1 MQNSRAVKYYA
12 YGDQALRRMRIFP
25 HDHPCA
31 SIPILPVSVITIS
44 SQPAENLGFGQPSED
59 FSCPVAYIHSSIS
72 IRISIS
78 INTADGQS
86 SASGCIPILSA
97 DMFLTEQVK
106 VAAGCGFQVVE
117 VVVVSLYNVHSMYSP
132 QSQLYVIPY
141 PTLYVPQS
149 TSPHATHKL
158 HTCCTYLGRQCCDT
172 CGTAR
177 YLLYFLTLAPPPLPA
192 SAPSVPNFAPNFA
205 VTCGTHPTQQAPGQ
219 SINPTL
225 WPPSSA
231 GCLALPRLA
240 LT

>member
-31 SIPILPVSVITIS
+31 SIPILPVSMYQFWPSSPVSVITIS

-106 VAAGCGFQVVE
+106 VAAGCGFQVVVVV

-132 QSQLYVIPY
+132 PVTALRHTLPY
-141 PTLYVPQS
+141 PIRTTVHKS
-149 TSPHATHKL
+149 TRNTQA
-158 HTCCTYLGRQCCDT
+158 
-172 CGTAR
+172 A
-177 YLLYFLTLAPPPLPA
+177 YLLY
-192 SAPSVPNFAPNFA
+192 
-205 VTCGTHPTQQAPGQ
+205 
-219 SINPTL
+219 
-225 WPPSSA
+225 
-231 GCLALPRLA
+231 LPRSAVLRHLRNCTVSVVLPNSRSSSVA
-240 LT
+240 RVCPIRT